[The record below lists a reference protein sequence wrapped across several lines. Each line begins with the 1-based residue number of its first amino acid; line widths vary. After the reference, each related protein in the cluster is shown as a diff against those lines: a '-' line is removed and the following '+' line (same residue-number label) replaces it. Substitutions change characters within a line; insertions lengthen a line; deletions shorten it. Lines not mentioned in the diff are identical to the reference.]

1 MRMEYNGPRNVDK
14 AIHLLLHTLSTLADW
29 LVVSVCLAA
38 LAGGRGRHLWSI
50 IDCCRCSPCGG
61 GDVGSGSV

>member
-14 AIHLLLHTLSTLADW
+14 AIHLLLHTLSSLADW
-29 LVVSVCLAA
+29 LVVSVC

-50 IDCCRCSPCGG
+50 IDCCGCSPCGG
-61 GDVGSGSV
+61 GDVGGGSV